1 MRLDL
6 NLHKEIIMKKLTVGF
21 IGNGKGTNRYHAP
34 FLLTRKDK
42 ITIKTIYSRHPSDA
56 WAKIPNVNYVY
67 NIDEL
72 LLDPEIDLVIVSTP
86 SASHYAMTKQAIL
99 AGKNVVCDKPFC
111 EKLEEAKELFAS
123 GKEKGVMV
131 QCYQNRRFDSDF
143 LTTQKVIE
151 SGKIGDLIEL
161 EMSFDYYRPEVPEK
175 AEHFEV
181 ISSFLYGH
189 ACHTLDQVISYF
201 GKPDSVHYD
210 VRQLLG
216 EGRMNDYFDIDLYYG
231 IRKVSVKSSYFRAKE
246 RPSFVAYGTRGMFV
260 KAAKD
265 RQETHLKLFYMPYD
279 HSDFG
284 VDLPEDYGVL
294 TYYDDNGV
302 YHEEKVISETGD
314 YGRYYDAV
322 YETLINGAPQLV
334 TPEQTLLQLSM
345 LEEGIR
351 NCR

>member
-1 MRLDL
+1 
-6 NLHKEIIMKKLTVGF
+6 MKKMTVGF

-34 FLLTRKDK
+34 FLRTREDK
-42 ITIKTIYSRHPSDA
+42 IVIKTIYSRRPSNA
-56 WAKIPNVNYVY
+56 WEKIPGVSYVH

-72 LLDPEIDLVIVSTP
+72 LKDPEIDLVIVSTP
-86 SASHYAMTKQAIL
+86 SASHYEMTKQAIL

-111 EKLEEAKELFAS
+111 ETLAQAEELFS
-123 GKEKGVMV
+123 LGREKGVMV

-151 SGKIGDLIEL
+151 SGKIGDLLEL

-175 AEHFEV
+175 ADRFDV
-181 ISSFLYGH
+181 ITSFLYGH

-201 GKPDSVHYD
+201 GKPDRVHYD

-231 IRKVSVKSSYFRAKE
+231 VKKVSVKSSYFRAKE
-246 RPSFVAYGTRGMFV
+246 RPSFVAYGTRGTFV
-260 KAAKD
+260 KATKD

-284 VDLPEDYGVL
+284 IDLPEDYGVL
-294 TYYDDNGV
+294 TYYDENGV
-302 YHEEKVISETGD
+302 FHEEKVVSEVGD

-322 YETLINGAPQLV
+322 YETLMNGAPQLV
-334 TPEQTLLQLSM
+334 TPEQTLLQISM
-345 LEEGIR
+345 LEEGIK
-351 NCR
+351 NCK